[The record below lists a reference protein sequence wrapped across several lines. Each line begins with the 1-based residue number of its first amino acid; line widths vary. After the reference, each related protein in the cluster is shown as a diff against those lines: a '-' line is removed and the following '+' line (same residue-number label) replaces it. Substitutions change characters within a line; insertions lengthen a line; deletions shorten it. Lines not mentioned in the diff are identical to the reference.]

1 MKQTVVAQQ
10 EQCRP
15 RAAHSQAL
23 DLLRFPLA
31 IVVLTVHTFSA
42 MFMNM
47 LLPTMWES
55 TCRKTILDM
64 CRIRFVGLGISVWD
78 WLCA

>member
-55 TCRKTILDM
+55 TRRAKQLVVFS
-64 CRIRFVGLGISVWD
+64 RNSFYLVVNSRN
-78 WLCA
+78 